1 MGKAELKMHILS
13 HGIIVKAMTRW
24 PEAQSALDGWYRLMK
39 ASEPNHFSDLKRLFP
54 AVDKVGKYH
63 VFDIGG
69 NKIRLIAIV
78 KFQGKKVYIRH
89 ILSHQEYDKN
99 QWKED

>member
-1 MGKAELKMHILS
+1 MHILTKGRIS
-13 HGIIVKAMTRW
+13 
-24 PEAQSALDGWYRLMK
+24 EAIEKYPQAASALKSWYSIMK
-39 ASEPNHFSDLKRLFP
+39 KSEPKDFADLKCLFP

-69 NKIRLIAIV
+69 NKIRLIAVV
-78 KFQGKKVYIRH
+78 KFQGKKLYIRH
-89 ILSHQEYDKN
+89 VLSHKEYDKN

>member
-1 MGKAELKMHILS
+1 MHILTKGRITQAIKEFP
-13 HGIIVKAMTRW
+13 HA
-24 PEAQSALDGWYRLMK
+24 ESALKSWYSIMK
-39 ASEPNHFSDLKRLFP
+39 NNQPHNFSELKILFP
-54 AVDKVGKYH
+54 AVDKVGKFH

-69 NKIRLIAIV
+69 NKIRLISMV

-89 ILSHQEYDKN
+89 ILSHKEYDKN